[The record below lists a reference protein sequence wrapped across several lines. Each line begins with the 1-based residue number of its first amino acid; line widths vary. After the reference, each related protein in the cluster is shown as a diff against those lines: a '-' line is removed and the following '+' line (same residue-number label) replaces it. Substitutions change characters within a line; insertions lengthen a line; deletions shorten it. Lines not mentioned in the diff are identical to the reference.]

1 MSNFA
6 KTKNFKI
13 CIVAIILILGG
24 SIFAYLFN
32 TSFFSTNVDRIN
44 FETDKGILSGL
55 LYKPKGASA
64 EDPRPTIITTH
75 GYLNSAEMQDAAA
88 VELSRRGYVVLA
100 LDMYDHGHSINQS
113 KFDSSGAFFSF
124 WPTSIYDTVQHMYEK
139 DYVLKDDSG
148 NGIIAVAGHS
158 MGGFS
163 STMAMI
169 KDENDFKESGI
180 RKIHAGLTMGSD
192 YLWTGYLDVTP
203 QVATAS
209 HGPRIVGKVAAHY
222 DDFFFDPAATK
233 SGKTVVYKDYV
244 DTKPG
249 QIFLGKPANPK
260 SGKMYSTKD
269 GGKRVIYTPREIHPW
284 NHFSATTT
292 SHQIEFYNKA
302 FAGYRSSNQRLAGLD
317 PGSQIWF
324 YKELSEFV
332 ALIGFFLLFIPL
344 TSILLKMPFLSNAK
358 TNMKEII
365 TGPKKISAKLIY
377 WLVILIGSF
386 FPAFFFPALMSKSG
400 PGMTILKR
408 FALLAIAISVIWF
421 IIKLVKEKKN
431 KLKAIKSEPLL
442 LLITSSL
449 LYWILKTPAKIFKL
463 GSYFNE
469 PTTNQILYWAMAV
482 TGVIAIITIVYY
494 SYNKKFKNIS
504 LSQYGIKENWTTI
517 FASLVTAAVSVVIG
531 YVVLFIIDAV
541 LTVDFR
547 IWTWAVKTFEFGHF
561 VAALKYIPFFF
572 LYFYVTGITIN
583 SNTNY
588 MSKFKGYLTAIFSI
602 VGGLVI
608 YLILHYGKLFIDG
621 QALMPAQAL
630 SSILL
635 IALIPTLIVATIYN
649 KYLFK
654 KTGNVYTGAF
664 LNTFLMTM
672 ITVANTTL
680 YHNIM

>member
-1 MSNFA
+1 MSSFTKN
-6 KTKNFKI
+6 KNFKFFI
-13 CIVAIILILGG
+13 IAMILILGG
-24 SIFAYLFN
+24 SIFAHLFN
-32 TSFFSTNVDRIN
+32 TSFYSTNVDRIN
-44 FETDKGILSGL
+44 FKTDKGILSGL
-55 LYKPKGASA
+55 LYKPDGVSS

-88 VELSRRGYVVLA
+88 IELSRRGYVVLA
-100 LDMYDHGHSINQS
+100 LDMYDHGHSINKT
-113 KFDSSGAFFSF
+113 KFDSSDAFFSF
-124 WPTSIYDTVQHMYEK
+124 WPNSIYDTVQHMYEK
-139 DYVLKDDSG
+139 DYVLKDEAG

-192 YLWTGYLDVTP
+192 FSWTSYLEVTP
-203 QVATAS
+203 KVATAS

-222 DDFFFDPAATK
+222 DDFFFDAAATK
-233 SGKTVVYKDYV
+233 SGETVVYKDYV
-244 DTKPG
+244 NSKPG
-249 QIFLGKPANPK
+249 KIFLGNPNNLE
-260 SGKMYSTKD
+260 SGKMYNTQR

-292 SHQIEFYNKA
+292 SKQIEFYNTA
-302 FAGYRSSNQRLAGLD
+302 FAGYRSANQNLAGLD
-317 PGSQIWF
+317 SGSQIWF

-344 TSILLKMPFLSNAK
+344 TSALLKMPFLSNAK
-358 TNMKEII
+358 TNLKGIT
-365 TGPKKISAKLIY
+365 TGPKKLGNKFIY
-377 WLVILIGSF
+377 WIVILIGSLL
-386 FPAFFFPALMSKSG
+386 PAYFFPALMSKSG
-400 PGMTILKR
+400 PGMKILKI
-408 FALLAIAISVIWF
+408 FALVVIAISVIWF
-421 IIKLVKEKKN
+421 IIKLMREKNN
-431 KLKAIKSEPLL
+431 KMNAVKSEPVL

-449 LYWILKTPAKIFKL
+449 LYWILASAPNIFKL
-463 GSYFNE
+463 GNYFNE
-469 PTTNQILYWAMAV
+469 PTTNQILYWAMVV
-482 TGVIAIITIVYY
+482 TGVISIITIVYY
-494 SYNKKFKNIS
+494 SYNKKFRNIE
-504 LSQYGIKENWTTI
+504 LKQYGIKESWKTI
-517 FASLVTAAVSVVIG
+517 CAALVTATISVTIG
-531 YVVLFIIDAV
+531 YLVLFVVDA
-541 LTVDFR
+541 LFKIDFR
-547 IWTWAVKTFEFGHF
+547 FWTWAVKTFEFGHF
-561 VAALKYIPFFF
+561 VAALKYAPFFF
-572 LYFYVTGITIN
+572 LYFYITGITIN

-588 MSKFKGYLTAIFSI
+588 MNKLKGYLTAVFSI

-608 YLILHYGKLFIDG
+608 YLLLHYGKLFIDG
-621 QALMPAQAL
+621 QALWPAQAL

-635 IALIPTLIVATIYN
+635 FALVPTLIVATIYN